1 MLTPRFELSQTDSLL
16 TVIIYA
22 PYTNIAETEVFVEEN
37 QFIFYS
43 APYYLRFA
51 YYSNVL
57 TNTTYM
63 SITDSA
69 FKYKLHL
76 PGLVE
81 ESRDSH
87 GSYSA
92 DEGKFVINVSKVT
105 PGQNFPDLDLLTSLL
120 SPPGKRVDISPG
132 IQVIGD
138 GPNAGPSVEE
148 ESEEEFEWFLEQKIP
163 EPEPNSLTIDGP
175 KYGFANQKAG
185 VFRNLQY
192 ESSELLDLPS
202 PDTTPASYRSSLR
215 IQREQE
221 DFNEDHYL
229 ADLMDNPD
237 IPALLAYKS
246 PWNGQKVDDI
256 NFTVAEQ
263 DIMKELPNREFLFD
277 KEVNKMLYLGV
288 VDLLAGYCYNHRSTL
303 GENTSE
309 SAWTI
314 NKLSATLCWLECFSD
329 LRDVV
334 LAARRRSLCY
344 PLHRHWDLSVKVLE
358 DVVQVLHLGKKQV
371 LKCLLEVH
379 SLFNSSEPR
388 YLLNQLY
395 IRDYCVWIQQAS
407 NYKLASI
414 ADALSKTTVDKDDVG
429 LELLEL
435 EHAAQLVLGEET
447 SKHSVAE
454 LSSTL
459 TGLCLSNNL
468 ADSSGS
474 ISHNQISTVCQE
486 DDSSSS
492 SDSDSD
498 STSDSSDSSSLDSDD
513 FSFDEIVES

>member
-37 QFIFYS
+37 QFFFYS
-43 APYYLRFA
+43 SPYYLR
-51 YYSNVL
+51 
-57 TNTTYM
+57 
-63 SITDSA
+63 
-69 FKYKLHL
+69 LHL

-132 IQVIGD
+132 IQVI
-138 GPNAGPSVEE
+138 
-148 ESEEEFEWFLEQKIP
+148 
-163 EPEPNSLTIDGP
+163 DGP

-185 VFRNLQY
+185 VFHNLQY

-246 PWNGQKVDDI
+246 PWDGQKVDDI

-263 DIMKELPNREFLFD
+263 DTMKELPNREFLFD
-277 KEVNKMLYLGV
+277 KEVNKMIYLGV

-314 NKLSATLCWLECFSD
+314 NKLSATLCWLECFSN

-334 LAARRRSLCY
+334 LAARRRNLSY
-344 PLHRHWDLSVKVLE
+344 PLHRHWDLSAKVLE
-358 DVVQVLHLGKKQV
+358 DVVQVLRLGKKQV

-414 ADALSKTTVDKDDVG
+414 ADALSETTVDKDDVG

-474 ISHNQISTVCQE
+474 ISHNQISAVCQE

-513 FSFDEIVES
+513 FSFDEIVEIHPTEIRTSISPSSAVELNMTSALANYATKAGATI

>member
-1 MLTPRFELSQTDSLL
+1 MVQDINKMLTPRFELSQTDSLL

-43 APYYLRFA
+43 SPYYLR
-51 YYSNVL
+51 
-57 TNTTYM
+57 
-63 SITDSA
+63 
-69 FKYKLHL
+69 LHL

-120 SPPGKRVDISPG
+120 SPPGKKVDISPG
-132 IQVIGD
+132 I
-138 GPNAGPSVEE
+138 
-148 ESEEEFEWFLEQKIP
+148 
-163 EPEPNSLTIDGP
+163 
-175 KYGFANQKAG
+175 
-185 VFRNLQY
+185 QY

-237 IPALLAYKS
+237 IPALLAYKT
-246 PWNGQKVDDI
+246 PWNGQKVDEI

-263 DIMKELPNREFLFD
+263 DTMKELPNREFLLD
-277 KEVNKMLYLGV
+277 KEVNKMIYLGV

-314 NKLSATLCWLECFSD
+314 NKLSATLCWLECFSN
-329 LRDVV
+329 LRVVV
-334 LAARRRSLCY
+334 LAAIRRSLCY

-358 DVVQVLHLGKKQV
+358 DVVQVLRLGKKQV

-454 LSSTL
+454 LSNTL

-468 ADSSGS
+468 ADSSS
-474 ISHNQISTVCQE
+474 SVSHNQISALCQE
-486 DDSSSS
+486 NDSSSS

-513 FSFDEIVES
+513 FSFDEIVAS